1 VKALVWTGPKQME
14 VEDKEQP
21 RAEPGAVVVR
31 SRAAGICGSEIEGYL
46 GRMANRTPPLVMGHE
61 FAGEVVEL
69 GSGVDESWKGKQ
81 VAINPVV
88 SCGVCAACRAG
99 DTNLCE
105 KRALIGIAFPGGF
118 AEYVNVPVASLYEL
132 PAGTD
137 PRVGALV
144 EPMANGVHAVR
155 LGLHVVPAE
164 RAAVIGGGMIG
175 LACLQAALAQG
186 IETVDL
192 VEPHPARREHARDL
206 GAHAVHASA
215 AEAGAGFDLVIDAV
229 GAGATRQGAV
239 EMTRNGGACVFI
251 GLHEDSTPLT
261 WHRVI
266 RSQIAIR
273 GTFAYSRDD
282 FQVALEQLVAG
293 RTGIG
298 ELSEPLPI
306 GEGPK
311 AFADLASGPSRT
323 VKVFLTS

>member
-1 VKALVWTGPKQME
+1 MKALVWTGPRQME
-14 VEDKEQP
+14 VEDQERP
-21 RAEPGAVVVR
+21 RPQPGAVVVR

-46 GRMANRTPPLVMGHE
+46 GRMSNRTPPLVMGHE
-61 FAGEVVEL
+61 FAGEVVEV
-69 GSGVDESWKGKQ
+69 GEGVDPGWRGKQ

-88 SCGVCAACRAG
+88 SCGVCSTCRAG

-118 AEYVNVPVASLYEL
+118 AEYVNVPLASLYEL

-144 EPMANGVHAVR
+144 EPMANGVHAIR
-155 LGLHVVPAE
+155 LGLQMVPAE

-186 IETVDL
+186 VETVEL
-192 VEPHPARREHARDL
+192 VEPYEGRREHARRL
-206 GAHAVHASA
+206 GAHAVHPTSA
-215 AEAGAGFDLVIDAV
+215 AAGTGFDLVVDAV
-229 GAGATRQGAV
+229 GAASTRQAAV
-239 EMTRNGGACVFI
+239 ELTRNGGVCIFI
-251 GLHEDSTPLT
+251 GLHEDSTPLA

-266 RSQIAIR
+266 RGQIAIR

-282 FQVALEQLVAG
+282 FQVALEQLVG
-293 RTGIG
+293 GLIGIG
-298 ELSEPLPI
+298 ELSAPLPLDR
-306 GEGPK
+306 GPK
-311 AFADLASGPSRT
+311 AFADLAAGPSQA

>member
-1 VKALVWTGPKQME
+1 MKALVWTGAGQMR
-14 VEDKEQP
+14 VEEQEPP
-21 RAEPGAVVVR
+21 RPEPGAVLVR

-69 GSGVDESWKGKQ
+69 GAGVDARWRGKQ

-88 SCGVCAACRAG
+88 SCGECRACGAG

-118 AEYVNVPVASLYEL
+118 AEYVNVPAASLYEL
-132 PAGTD
+132 PEGTD

-144 EPMANGVHAVR
+144 EPMANGVHAVK
-155 LGLHVVPAE
+155 LGLQLGPAE

-186 IETVDL
+186 VETVD
-192 VEPHPARREHARDL
+192 VIEPHQGRREHARGL
-206 GAHAVHASA
+206 GAHGVHASSA
-215 AEAGAGFDLVIDAV
+215 DAGGGFDLVLDA
-229 GAGATRQGAV
+229 AGAASTRQEAV

-251 GLHEDSTPLT
+251 GLHEDSTPLA

-266 RSQIAIR
+266 RSQVAIR

-282 FQVALEQLVAG
+282 FQVALDQLTAG

-298 ELSEPLPI
+298 ELSEPRPL
-306 GEGPK
+306 EAGPE
-311 AFADLASGPSRT
+311 AFAELASGPSRT

>member
-1 VKALVWTGPKQME
+1 MQ
-14 VEDKEQP
+14 VEDQEPP
-21 RAEPGAVVVR
+21 RPEPGAVVVR

-46 GRMANRTPPLVMGHE
+46 GRMSNRTPPLVMGHE
-61 FAGEVVEL
+61 FAGEVVEI
-69 GSGVDESWKGKQ
+69 GEGVDESWRGKQ

-118 AEYVNVPVASLYEL
+118 AEYVNVPVTSLYEL

-144 EPMANGVHAVR
+144 EPMANGVHAIR
-155 LGLHVVPAE
+155 LGLQVVPAE

-186 IETVDL
+186 VETVDV
-192 VEPHPARREHARDL
+192 VEPHEARRQHARGL

-215 AEAGAGFDLVIDAV
+215 AEAGDGFDLVVDAV
-229 GAGATRQGAV
+229 GAGATRQAAV

-273 GTFAYSRDD
+273 GTFAYSRED
-282 FQVALEQLVAG
+282 FQLALDQLVDG

-298 ELSEPLPI
+298 DLSEPLSI
-306 GEGPK
+306 DQGPQ

-323 VKVFLTS
+323 VKVFLTSSLS